1 MEDTEGDLSHE
12 SIVEFKNSSKRL
24 NVKKY
29 YRMIYVCETL
39 WLCGAV
45 PIEQVLCWRLVA

>member
-1 MEDTEGDLSHE
+1 
-12 SIVEFKNSSKRL
+12 
-24 NVKKY
+24 
-29 YRMIYVCETL
+29 MIYVCETL